1 MKRHFL
7 TMKRVAR
14 GLKLA
19 CILLCAIVTYAALLK
34 RGKSGAR
41 TFQLLLVVGA
51 GVALPLLLSG
61 ASSVEAKP
69 LTSSTKNKAAA
80 APGPQ
85 KQIYTRSNRSERSN
99 LLGVSGQA
107 AYIVSSVGTRSGI
120 LITDVSS
127 DGVAAR
133 FGINAGDVLLTL
145 NQRVVTTARDADR
158 ILQDTATGNVK
169 VAFAHPSDQGLQLY
183 NTSFSFTG
191 QGVVASS
198 NSSGS
203 SGGTG
208 HSSTSGG
215 GKSGNLASQISGAE
229 SQMLGVINQDRAG
242 EKAPAVSNSGALT
255 SLARAHAQD
264 MAALK
269 YFNHI
274 NKEGLSPQD
283 RANRAGV
290 GGVFENISW
299 AAGISDLTEAANNAE
314 RAMMSEPANQQNHRS
329 NIIDPNHKTVGVAIA
344 VSKDGVFYMVQE
356 FSNGSP

>member
-61 ASSVEAKP
+61 ASSVEANP

-127 DGVAAR
+127 DGAAAK
-133 FGINAGDVLLTL
+133 FGVSAGDVLLTL

-183 NTSFSFTG
+183 NTSFSYTG
-191 QGVVASS
+191 QGAIASS
-198 NSSGS
+198 SSSGS
-203 SGGTG
+203 GSTG

-215 GKSGNLASQISGAE
+215 GKSGNLASQIPAAE

-242 EKAPAVSNSGALT
+242 EKAPAVSSSGALT

-264 MAALK
+264 MAAQK

-299 AAGISDLTEAANNAE
+299 ASGISDLTEAATNAE
-314 RAMMSEPANQQNHRS
+314 RAMMSEPPNQQNHRS